1 MATHEQNIVDW
12 EMDREQKRAMSPRF
26 RSDSEHSLTG
36 AKFLAEEIA
45 VPTTGAERGR
55 LATATIYRYLRR
67 DHGFLRGLVQGI
79 SALGVAVGAVD
90 CTKNNMPRY
99 PRDALSLDQKR
110 IGGDMWR
117 ILRRSRRSA

>member
-1 MATHEQNIVDW
+1 
-12 EMDREQKRAMSPRF
+12 MDREQKRAMSPRF
-26 RSDSEHSLTG
+26 RSDSEHGLTG

-79 SALGVAVGAVD
+79 GALGVVTGAVD
-90 CTKNNMPRY
+90 CKENNMPRY